1 MTASLIAAQL
11 LDDQPLHIA
20 SLVVH
25 TRPET
30 LSELSAWLLQRDG
43 VEIHAQNEQGKLVVV
58 METDNEQNILD
69 LIDEVAKQPGAL
81 NAALVY
87 HEMISGSEAG
97 PVIVNEE
104 HNAL

>member
-1 MTASLIAAQL
+1 MTASLITAQL

-25 TRPET
+25 TRPES
-30 LSELSAWLLQRDG
+30 LAELTSWLLQRPG

-58 METDNEQNILD
+58 METDKEQHILD
-69 LIDEVAKQPGAL
+69 LIDEVTRQPGAL

-87 HEMISGSEAG
+87 HEMISGAEAG
-97 PVIVNEE
+97 SVIVNEE
-104 HNAL
+104 HSAS